1 MSKNP
6 QVFPSDVNDS
16 KLTSSANVNDLEG
29 TSPPMA
35 RSRMEPKKKCC
46 GKSIF
51 RKKFT
56 RNSPPDFATDPTVP
70 MTKLQ
75 RLLIAH
81 PLIAVAPFACEL
93 IDCTKN
99 VFLGSRSN
107 TI

>member
-16 KLTSSANVNDLEG
+16 KFNTSANVNDLEG
-29 TSPPMA
+29 TSPHPMA
-35 RSRMEPKKKCC
+35 RTRMETKKKCC

-56 RNSPPDFATDPTVP
+56 RNSPPDFATDPNVP

-81 PLIAVAPFACEL
+81 SLITVAPCACEA
-93 IDCTKN
+93 ID
-99 VFLGSRSN
+99 
-107 TI
+107 